1 MSDEGS
7 VLAKI
12 ALGAGDSIKELAAST
27 NIQTFA
33 TNLCTMA
40 SIALGAALEFLK
52 TNPLVAVA
60 IGLVVGALALL
71 SGHEDTAKTKT
82 ELVAEAQAKKR
93 KELDETT
100 QSIKDNTAASVESA
114 KTAETQS
121 TIHRG
126 FVNNLKGLAD
136 ENGYIQN
143 MEQAKYYVEEINKS
157 MPGTVEITKDGK
169 LKWLESAQAI
179 EENIKQLEKKQRLR
193 HIMMDM

>member
-40 SIALGAALEFLK
+40 STALGAALEFLK
-52 TNPLVAVA
+52 TTPLVAVA

-114 KTAETQS
+114 KTAEMQS
-121 TIHRG
+121 TILRG
-126 FVNNLKGLAD
+126 FVDNLKGLAD
-136 ENGYIQN
+136 ENGHIQN

-157 MPGTVEITKDGK
+157 MLGTVEITKDGK
-169 LKWLESAQAI
+169 LKWLENGQAI